1 VPLRTARDYKQL
13 LRTGRWFG
21 ALEDALADALLGPA
35 GVRALADGEQLFAR
49 GDAPSGLFA
58 VVDGTIGVSGVGDD
72 GKEALLT
79 LLESP
84 AWFGE
89 ISVFDR
95 QPRTHDAVAQ
105 GQALVV
111 HVPQAALDAL
121 LAAEPRYWH
130 DLGLLVTSKLRLAFT
145 AMEDIAL
152 LPIAVRL
159 ARRLALMA
167 EGYGE
172 RAHQRRRTV
181 EVSQD
186 LLAMMLSTS
195 RQTANQ
201 LLKDLEARRLI
212 RLSYGAIEILD
223 LDGLRAAG
231 KLDA

>member
-1 VPLRTARDYKQL
+1 VPLRSARDYKQL

-21 ALEDALADALLGPA
+21 ALEEALQDALLAPA
-35 GVRALADGEQLFAR
+35 SLRALAAGERLFAR

-58 VVDGTIGVSGVGDD
+58 IVDGTIRISGVADD

-79 LLESP
+79 LLDSP

-89 ISVFDR
+89 ISLFDR
-95 QPRTHDAVAQ
+95 QPRTHDAVAESE
-105 GQALVV
+105 ALVV
-111 HVPQAALDAL
+111 QVPQAALDAL

-130 DLGLLVTSKLRLAFT
+130 GFGLLVTSKLRLAFT
-145 AMEDIAL
+145 AMEDMAL

-172 RAHQRRRTV
+172 RAQHGRRTV

-201 LLKDLEARRLI
+201 LLKDLEARRLV
-212 RLSYGAIEILD
+212 RLSYGAIEILN

-231 KLDA
+231 RLE